1 LRPAAD
7 INLWLASLRARV
19 RLSKAERMALRC
31 LIVDDN
37 EEFLVFACRELESQG
52 VNVVGRALTSV
63 EALHLAQL
71 LRPDVILVDVRLG
84 EENGLDLARE
94 LSQLPGSAPVVLI
107 STATEDELTDLLA
120 DSPAIGFVPKRA
132 LTAATITDLLG

>member
-1 LRPAAD
+1 
-7 INLWLASLRARV
+7 
-19 RLSKAERMALRC
+19 MAFRC

-37 EEFLVFACRELESQG
+37 EEFLALACRELESQG
-52 VNVVGRALTSV
+52 VNVVGRALTGGQ
-63 EALHLAQL
+63 ALHLVQQL
-71 LRPDVILVDVRLG
+71 RTDVILVDVRLG

-94 LSQLPGSAPVVLI
+94 LSQLPGSPPVVLI

-132 LTAATITDLLG
+132 LSAARITDLLG